1 MERRHP
7 LEVKPLSSNAR
18 FKQSRYDIFNPLPVK
33 AYYVASSGGGKSSAA
48 ISAIEVLLPLFT
60 NFAVFSH
67 TIKVD
72 PSFDGLLG
80 KIKRRLESLDVDTE
94 DPENEYRFE
103 TLAELPRVMN
113 KQQQVIKEERELGQS
128 PLSQMCV
135 YIDDMLGD
143 LRFNKHLD
151 ALFSRGRHLGISVF
165 LTSQVFRGASST
177 IRKNIDLLVC
187 FRLNQTEL
195 MSVREEVIGADI
207 SAEEFDE
214 LYKRG
219 TAAPHDMLCIKLK
232 ERDKALKFFRNYT
245 HRLVIA

>member
-1 MERRHP
+1 M
-7 LEVKPLSSNAR
+7 
-18 FKQSRYDIFNPLPVK
+18 
-33 AYYVASSGGGKSSAA
+33 
-48 ISAIEVLLPLFT
+48 
-60 NFAVFSH
+60 FSH

-72 PSFDGLLG
+72 PSFDGLLA

-94 DPENEYRFE
+94 DPENEYKFE
-103 TLAELPRVMN
+103 NLNELPRVMN
-113 KQQQVIKEERELGQS
+113 KQQQTIKEEREIGK
-128 PLSQMCV
+128 PLSQMCI

-177 IRKNIDLLVC
+177 IRKNIDLLIC
-187 FRLNQTEL
+187 FRLNQTEY
-195 MSVREEVIGADI
+195 MDVREEAIGADI
-207 SAEEFDE
+207 DADEFDE

-219 TAAPHDMLCIKLK
+219 TAGAHDFLVIKLK
-232 ERDKALKFFRNYT
+232 ERDSSMKFFRNYT